1 MSSAAVR
8 VSHGALDD
16 VHGGGVDHH
25 HHDDGS
31 KTLLGFWIY
40 LMSDCL
46 IFSGLFATFAV
57 LANSTA
63 GGPTGKELFEL
74 PYVLGETMLL
84 LISSVTFGM
93 AMLNMHAGRKG
104 RLLAWLAV
112 TFVFG
117 AGFIGM
123 EVYEFAKL
131 IHEGAG
137 PSTSAFLSSYFTL
150 VGTHGLH
157 VTCGLIWLVVMMD
170 MIRRHGLGDATRR
183 RLSCL
188 SLFWHFLDIVW
199 ICVFTF
205 VYLRGA
211 I

>member
-1 MSSAAVR
+1 MSSPAVSAA
-8 VSHGALDD
+8 HGALDG
-16 VHGGGVDHH
+16 VSRGGDAHY
-25 HHDDGS
+25 HDDGS

-84 LISSVTFGM
+84 LFSSVTFGL
-93 AMLNMHAGRKG
+93 AMLNMHAGHKG
-104 RLLAWLAV
+104 KLLAWLAV

-131 IHEGAG
+131 VHEGAG

-170 MIRRHGLGDATRR
+170 QMRRFGLTDDTRR

>member
-16 VHGGGVDHH
+16 AHGGGVDHH

-104 RLLAWLAV
+104 KLLAWLAV

-137 PSTSAFLSSYFTL
+137 PSRSAFLSSYFTL

-170 MIRRHGLGDATRR
+170 MIRRHGLDDANRR